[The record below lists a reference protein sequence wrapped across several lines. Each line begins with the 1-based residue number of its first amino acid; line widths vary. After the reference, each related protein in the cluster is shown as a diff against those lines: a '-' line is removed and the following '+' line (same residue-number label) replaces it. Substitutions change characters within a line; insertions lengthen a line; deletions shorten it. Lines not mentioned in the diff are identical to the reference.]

1 MASGIGG
8 TEESGGSMYWIK
20 EPFRRAFDYS
30 GRSRRREYW
39 CHLLVTFVALS
50 VVGYVEEMLGLG
62 SAGTPGSDGEGGIL
76 SSIVLITFAT
86 PGLAVAVRRL
96 HDSNRAGWWLLLP
109 AAPFLVWIV
118 ALFGQFGSDALFKP
132 VTVAIF
138 LCPVILLVLMCL
150 PGTKGPNRF
159 GADPKSEDL
168 AEIFA

>member
-1 MASGIGG
+1 MH
-8 TEESGGSMYWIK
+8 WIK
-20 EPFRRAFDYS
+20 ESFRRAFDYS

-39 CHLLVTFVALS
+39 CHLLVTFVAVSL
-50 VVGYVEEMLGLG
+50 VGYVEQALGL
-62 SAGTPGSDGEGGIL
+62 SRPGPSGDGEGGLL

-109 AAPFLVWIV
+109 AAPVLFWIV
-118 ALFGQFGSDALFKP
+118 ALVAQFSSDALFA
-132 VTVAIF
+132 TVMVPIF
-138 LCPVILLVLMCL
+138 LCPLILLVLMCL

-159 GADPKSEDL
+159 GPDPKSEDL